1 MAEHTPAP
9 TPNRAVYGFAL
20 FLFFKTLFILYLFW
34 AFVPESILEEK
45 LGLTYL
51 PDKYFALYIPIL
63 VIFAL
68 TMFGFFIYPAWNLS
82 MQDDINDIH
91 TINDRYTIERCRY
104 VSANGKQ
111 CEMKVLKSDDEI
123 NGHQLNVWHC
133 EKYCI
138 IHKVEQKEHK
148 RSKEQLYVGVAK
160 NIENYCD
167 CTDKTKCLLNK
178 NPNHLNILYE
188 RATVPSVCDIDL
200 VDVCKQL
207 FRKKK

>member
-20 FLFFKTLFILYLFW
+20 FLFFKTLFILYLCW

-51 PDKYFALYIPIL
+51 PDKYFALYIPVL

-82 MQDDINDIH
+82 MQDDIDCIH
-91 TINDRYTIERCRY
+91 TINDRYTIHRCQHIA
-104 VSANGKQ
+104 ANGKQ
-111 CEMKVLKSDDEI
+111 CEMKVMTSNNETDD
-123 NGHQLNVWHC
+123 HQLNIWHC
-133 EKYCI
+133 ETYCV
-138 IHKVEQKEHK
+138 IHKVEHK
-148 RSKEQLYVGVAK
+148 GNNQEKEQPTVELTK

-167 CTDKTKCLLNK
+167 CTDKSKCLLNK

-188 RATVPSVCDIDL
+188 RTTVPSVCDIDL
-200 VDVCKQL
+200 VYVCEQL
-207 FRKKK
+207 FRKK